1 MILSTR
7 ERAEL
12 RRDLFEAGISQIS
25 AGSRTAPGAYKESQ
39 ESLDEH
45 ELEQFQLG
53 DHRSL
58 EEVVKDITSLGYMP
72 SFCTACY
79 RSNRTGDRFMELAK
93 SGNIGKICVPNG
105 MATFEEY
112 LNDFAS
118 IETKELGKEFI
129 KNELE
134 KLEGV
139 TKRKTEQ
146 MIEKVD
152 QGERDIFL

>member
-1 MILSTR
+1 MVITVH
-7 ERAEL
+7 
-12 RRDLFEAGISQIS
+12 
-25 AGSRTAPGAYKESQ
+25 
-39 ESLDEH
+39 LD
-45 ELEQFQLG
+45 
-53 DHRSL
+53 
-58 EEVVKDITSLGYMP
+58 EVVKDITSLGYMP

-79 RSNRTGDRFMELAK
+79 RSQRTGDRFMELAK

-118 IETKELGKEFI
+118 PETKELGKEFI
-129 KNELE
+129 KSELE
-134 KLEGV
+134 KLEG
-139 TKRKTEQ
+139 TAKRKSEQ